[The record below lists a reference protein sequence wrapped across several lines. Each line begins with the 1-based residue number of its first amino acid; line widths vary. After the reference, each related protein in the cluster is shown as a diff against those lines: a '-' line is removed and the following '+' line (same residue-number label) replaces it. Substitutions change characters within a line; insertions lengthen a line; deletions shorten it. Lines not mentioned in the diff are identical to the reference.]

1 MIHFTKENYET
12 LRKLAADMLF
22 SNEVINY
29 GIGQPK
35 SIIELLHATSIETL
49 NKIKQALGKKIEE
62 QENKDEWADPDNTKL
77 DKLRKKKELVNLIIG
92 WKRFN
97 LEKDAQAHK
106 KDELTKQLN
115 DLVES
120 QKTPEDRIKEIR
132 AELDA
137 MKAVEDFQ

>member
-1 MIHFTKENYET
+1 MIHFTKENYES
-12 LRKLAADMLF
+12 LRKLATDMLF
-22 SNEVINY
+22 ANEVINY

-35 SIIELLHATSIETL
+35 SIIELLHTTSIDTL

-62 QENKDEWADPDNTKL
+62 QENKDEWVDPDNTKL
-77 DKLRKKKELVNLIIG
+77 DKLRKQKELVNLIIG

-97 LEKDAQAHK
+97 LEKDVQAYK
-106 KDELTKQLN
+106 KAELTKKLN

-120 QKTPEDRIKEIR
+120 QKTPADRIKEIQ

-137 MKAVEDFQ
+137 MKDVEDFQ

>member
-1 MIHFTKENYET
+1 MVHFTKENYDN

-22 SNEVINY
+22 ANEVISY
-29 GIGQPK
+29 SVGQPK
-35 SIIELLHATSIETL
+35 NIIELLHTTSIETL
-49 NKIKQALGKKIEE
+49 NRIKQALSKKIEE
-62 QENKDEWADPDNTKL
+62 QENKDEWVDPDNSKL

-106 KDELTKQLN
+106 KDELTKKLN
-115 DLVES
+115 ELVES
-120 QKTPEDRIKEIR
+120 QKTPADRIKELQ